1 MWHSLVLVYL
11 FRHHQ
16 MPLCPNIQKELIP
29 LGILA
34 VQLINA
40 VANVDTHV
48 VVFGNIGTHADA
60 EAAFKGM
67 PAADQHDLDM
77 IPDALVVI
85 VGGAVMQVQILQPL
99 QCVKVT
105 AAQENDGTFLRR
117 ISFLALIF
125 REEEQGLG
133 DGCQNL
139 LEGVFTLFS
148 NTISEMLLTLP

>member
-67 PAADQHDLDM
+67 PAAHQHDLDM

-85 VGGAVMQVQILQPL
+85 VGGAVMQVQIVQPL

-117 ISFLALIF
+117 ISFLAMVF

-139 LEGVFTLFS
+139 LKGVFTLFS